1 MRALVVC
8 RCTVACLTTY
18 ESLKIVFY
26 LQAAGAA
33 AKEGLS
39 TAFNMAKGLFGS
51 KSTSEQ
57 KGPDLESEL

>member
-8 RCTVACLTTY
+8 RCIVA
-18 ESLKIVFY
+18 SLMTFDSLNVVFY